1 MSLIRRVGAATTI
14 CRSMRPNVHRREV
27 AMIAADTRPALTLEE
42 ICRLPGPQRLAW
54 VEQVRVF
61 YPRWHEIIAEIRRC
75 HQMNTLAAEPQC
87 LILVGP
93 TGAGKTTLI
102 DSYARNYP
110 AVTSETS
117 IRRPV
122 VQATIPT
129 PATVKNLETT
139 LLDAL
144 GD

>member
-1 MSLIRRVGAATTI
+1 
-14 CRSMRPNVHRREV
+14 
-27 AMIAADTRPALTLEE
+27 MIAAQATSTTGVEAIRQLPAQE
-42 ICRLPGPQRLAW
+42 RLAY
-54 VEQVRVF
+54 VEQIRVL
-61 YPRWHEIIAEIRRC
+61 YPRWQEVIAEIRRC

-102 DSYARNYP
+102 DSYTRNYP

-129 PATVKNLETT
+129 PA
-139 LLDAL
+139 
-144 GD
+144 

>member
-14 CRSMRPNVHRREV
+14 CRSMRPNVHRREG

-75 HQMNTLAAEPQC
+75 HQVNTLAAEPQC
-87 LILVGP
+87 LMLVGP

-102 DSYARNYP
+102 DSYTRDYP
-110 AVTSETS
+110 VRLPATS
-117 IRRPV
+117 IHRPI
-122 VQATIPT
+122 VQATLPT
-129 PATVKNLETT
+129 
-139 LLDAL
+139 
-144 GD
+144 